1 MSESCRLIISLDVE
15 EEGLFSGTYP
25 RIAPGVTNVALLER
39 LAFLPDALQL
49 PLTYLI
55 DYPVTQQDDAL
66 RAVAGMMERHGGEIG
81 AHLHQWNTP
90 PFVDMPWPE
99 PVGSD
104 KLPEEVFAAKL
115 ETLTSAIEERLGVRP
130 QSFRMGRWD
139 MRPRLLPALAEEGYL
154 VDSSFVPLRHVT
166 NGPNHFLTPPDPFWM
181 RPMGPDGPRMLEA
194 PSTQIPLIPGL
205 ERLAYG
211 LAGVLPGHVGETVL
225 TGFKT
230 WGALGINPVW
240 MPLAT
245 MKYAAA
251 THIKRGGRTLTMFW
265 HSSELLP
272 GASPHF
278 PTQSHVDAF
287 IDKIR
292 TFAEWLTTKHTVRGA
307 TFSDLVELD
316 WLEREL
322 PGERGTQ

>member
-1 MSESCRLIISLDVE
+1 MSDSCRLIISLDVE
-15 EEGLFSGTYP
+15 EEGLFSGSYP
-25 RIAPGVTNVALLER
+25 QTAPGVTNVALLKR
-39 LAFLPDALQL
+39 LAFLPDTLQL
-49 PLTYLI
+49 PLTYLV
-55 DYPVTQQDDAL
+55 DYPVTQDAEARKAIL
-66 RAVAGMMERHGGEIG
+66 DMMEHHGGEIG

-90 PFVDMPWPE
+90 PFVEMPWPE

-115 ETLTSAIEERLGVRP
+115 ETLTTAIEEQFSTRP

-154 VDSSFVPLRHVT
+154 VDSSFVPLRHVK
-166 NGPNHFLTPPDPFWM
+166 NGPNHFRTPPDPFWM

-205 ERLAYG
+205 DSA
-211 LAGVLPGHVGETVL
+211 VLSLSKLLPESAKEKLL

-278 PTQSHVDAF
+278 PTQAHVDAF
-287 IDKIR
+287 IEKIR
-292 TFAEWLTTKHTVRGA
+292 TFAEWLTTKHNVVGA
-307 TFSDLVELD
+307 TFSDLLKLNWSEK
-316 WLEREL
+316 EL
-322 PGERGTQ
+322 PEE